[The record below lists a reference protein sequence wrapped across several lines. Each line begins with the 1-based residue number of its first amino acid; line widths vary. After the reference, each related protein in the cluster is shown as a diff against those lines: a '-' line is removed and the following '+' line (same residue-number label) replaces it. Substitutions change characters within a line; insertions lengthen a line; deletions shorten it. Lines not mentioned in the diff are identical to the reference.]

1 MGTNEIV
8 LVLLKASI
16 SLICFSWALWV
27 GGQGE
32 VGQMACKVLYKFSF
46 LEEKDSRVLGRSFII
61 NHSMFNSDS
70 SLTLRSSKN

>member
-32 VGQMACKVLYKFSF
+32 VGQMACKVLYKFSVLTKGFKNF
-46 LEEKDSRVLGRSFII
+46 LGGRV
-61 NHSMFNSDS
+61 
-70 SLTLRSSKN
+70 SL